1 MNRHP
6 KTYYIDDVVSCLKQT
21 FQKARD
27 DSPFQS
33 IDESMTK
40 FKGRSTLKQFMPM
53 KPTKRGIKIWERC
66 DSKTGYV
73 YDFDVYSGK
82 EENADKT
89 KSLGEK
95 VVLKL
100 VSTIRRKDVTLAW
113 DRFFTSIRLMDSIP
127 YAAVGTCLLTRK
139 NMPKWDGK
147 LKRNEYQFLTN
158 SSGTIAA
165 RWQNSKEVVVR
176 SNCHKATAVT
186 VKRKQKDGRKKD
198 VLCPEMIEFYN
209 KIMGGVDLSDQK
221 VGTYDFDRKSKKWWK
236 KVFFRLLMITVVNS
250 WILYE
255 ETKKKKI
262 QLIDFFVPLAEEMI
276 AVGKAN
282 AKVKR
287 KRTPSRPT
295 SASKLMMN
303 VGDHLPV
310 EGDTRRRCVRCSK
323 QKKETRTKT
332 LCTMCKVALCKKCFA
347 LYHT

>member
-113 DRFFTSIRLMDSIP
+113 DRFF
-127 YAAVGTCLLTRK
+127 Y
-139 NMPKWDGK
+139 
-147 LKRNEYQFLTN
+147 
-158 SSGTIAA
+158 
-165 RWQNSKEVVVR
+165 
-176 SNCHKATAVT
+176 
-186 VKRKQKDGRKKD
+186 
-198 VLCPEMIEFYN
+198 
-209 KIMGGVDLSDQK
+209 
-221 VGTYDFDRKSKKWWK
+221 
-236 KVFFRLLMITVVNS
+236 
-250 WILYE
+250 
-255 ETKKKKI
+255 
-262 QLIDFFVPLAEEMI
+262 
-276 AVGKAN
+276 
-282 AKVKR
+282 
-287 KRTPSRPT
+287 
-295 SASKLMMN
+295 
-303 VGDHLPV
+303 
-310 EGDTRRRCVRCSK
+310 
-323 QKKETRTKT
+323 
-332 LCTMCKVALCKKCFA
+332 
-347 LYHT
+347 

>member
-1 MNRHP
+1 
-6 KTYYIDDVVSCLKQT
+6 
-21 FQKARD
+21 
-27 DSPFQS
+27 
-33 IDESMTK
+33 
-40 FKGRSTLKQFMPM
+40 
-53 KPTKRGIKIWERC
+53 
-66 DSKTGYV
+66 
-73 YDFDVYSGK
+73 
-82 EENADKT
+82 
-89 KSLGEK
+89 
-95 VVLKL
+95 
-100 VSTIRRKDVTLAW
+100 
-113 DRFFTSIRLMDSIP
+113 
-127 YAAVGTCLLTRK
+127 
-139 NMPKWDGK
+139 
-147 LKRNEYQFLTN
+147 
-158 SSGTIAA
+158 
-165 RWQNSKEVVVR
+165 
-176 SNCHKATAVT
+176 
-186 VKRKQKDGRKKD
+186 
-198 VLCPEMIEFYN
+198 MIEFYN

-323 QKKETRTKT
+323 KKKETRTKT